1 VGTKRCRVRTKEID
15 PPRYR
20 AIFFLQKKREKIL
33 IRLGTGQYFFTKE
46 KGKKLT
52 RLGTGQYFFFTKEK
66 GKNSSS

>member
-20 AIFFLQKKREKIL
+20 AIFFLQKEREKNL
-33 IRLGTGQYFFTKE
+33 IRLGTGQYFFYKG
-46 KGKKLT
+46 KGKKIDPPRYRT
-52 RLGTGQYFFFTKEK
+52 IFFFTKEK